1 MPWWITLILLALMI
15 FLWVSGRRNPDDVIG
30 LLEQMLASGLAMV
43 VLFIGQNILLE
54 IIVLLIGLRLPAARQ
69 NQLGIN
75 RSQASKDVLM
85 PF

>member
-30 LLEQMLASGLAMV
+30 LLEQMLSIGLAMV

-54 IIVLLIGLRLPAARQ
+54 SIVLLICLRLPAAR
-69 NQLGIN
+69 
-75 RSQASKDVLM
+75 
-85 PF
+85 

>member
-30 LLEQMLASGLAMV
+30 LLEQMLAVGLAMI

-54 IIVLLIGLRLPAARQ
+54 SIVLLLGLRLPRPVKT
-69 NQLGIN
+69 NL
-75 RSQASKDVLM
+75 
-85 PF
+85 

>member
-30 LLEQMLASGLAMV
+30 LLQQMLAIGLAMV

-54 IIVLLIGLRLPAARQ
+54 SIVLLIGLRLPTARQ

>member
-30 LLEQMLASGLAMV
+30 LLQKMLAIGLVMV

-54 IIVLLIGLRLPAARQ
+54 SIVLLIGLRLPAARK

-75 RSQASKDVLM
+75 
-85 PF
+85 

>member
-30 LLEQMLASGLAMV
+30 LLEQMLSIGLAMV

-54 IIVLLIGLRLPAARQ
+54 SIVLLLGLRLPRPVKT
-69 NQLGIN
+69 NL
-75 RSQASKDVLM
+75 
-85 PF
+85 

>member
-30 LLEQMLASGLAMV
+30 LLQQMLAIGLAMV

-54 IIVLLIGLRLPAARQ
+54 SIVLLIGLRLPAAPQ
-69 NQLGIN
+69 NQLVIN
-75 RSQASKDVLM
+75 RSHASKDVLM

>member
-1 MPWWITLILLALMI
+1 MPWWSTLVLLALMI

-30 LLEQMLASGLAMV
+30 LLEQMLAIGLALV

-54 IIVLLIGLRLPAARQ
+54 SIVLLIGLRLPAARQ
-69 NQLGIN
+69 NQLVIN

>member
-30 LLEQMLASGLAMV
+30 LLQQMLSIGLAMV

-54 IIVLLIGLRLPAARQ
+54 SIVLLIGLRLPAARQ

-75 RSQASKDVLM
+75 
-85 PF
+85 

>member
-30 LLEQMLASGLAMV
+30 LLEQMLSIGLAMV

-54 IIVLLIGLRLPAARQ
+54 SIVLLIGLRLPAARQ

-75 RSQASKDVLM
+75 
-85 PF
+85 

>member
-30 LLEQMLASGLAMV
+30 LLQQMLAIGLAMV

-54 IIVLLIGLRLPAARQ
+54 SIVLLIGLRLPAAR
-69 NQLGIN
+69 
-75 RSQASKDVLM
+75 
-85 PF
+85 

>member
-30 LLEQMLASGLAMV
+30 LLQKMLAIGLAMV
-43 VLFIGQNILLE
+43 VMFIGQNILLE
-54 IIVLLIGLRLPAARQ
+54 SIVLLIGLRLPAARQ

-75 RSQASKDVLM
+75 
-85 PF
+85 

>member
-30 LLEQMLASGLAMV
+30 LLQKMLAIGLAMV

-54 IIVLLIGLRLPAARQ
+54 SIVLLIGLRLPAARQ

-75 RSQASKDVLM
+75 
-85 PF
+85 

>member
-30 LLEQMLASGLAMV
+30 LLEQMLAIGLALF

-54 IIVLLIGLRLPAARQ
+54 SIVLLIGLRLPAARQ

-75 RSQASKDVLM
+75 
-85 PF
+85 

>member
-1 MPWWITLILLALMI
+1 MI

-30 LLEQMLASGLAMV
+30 LLEQMLAIGLAMV

-54 IIVLLIGLRLPAARQ
+54 SIVLLIGLCLPAARQ
-69 NQLGIN
+69 NQLVVN

>member
-30 LLEQMLASGLAMV
+30 LLEQMLAIGLAMV

-54 IIVLLIGLRLPAARQ
+54 SIVLLIGLRLPAARQ

-75 RSQASKDVLM
+75 
-85 PF
+85 

>member
-30 LLEQMLASGLAMV
+30 LLQQMLSIGLAMV

-54 IIVLLIGLRLPAARQ
+54 SIVLLIGLRLPAARQ

>member
-15 FLWVSGRRNPDDVIG
+15 LLWVSGRRNPDDVIG
-30 LLEQMLASGLAMV
+30 LLEQMLAIGLAMV

-54 IIVLLIGLRLPAARQ
+54 SIVLLIGMRLPAARQ

>member
-1 MPWWITLILLALMI
+1 MPWWITLILLTLMI

-30 LLEQMLASGLAMV
+30 LLQKMLAIGLAMV

-54 IIVLLIGLRLPAARQ
+54 SIVLLIGLRLPAARQ

-75 RSQASKDVLM
+75 
-85 PF
+85 

>member
-30 LLEQMLASGLAMV
+30 LLQQMLAIGFAMV

-54 IIVLLIGLRLPAARQ
+54 SIVLLIGLRLPAARQ
-69 NQLGIN
+69 NQPVIN
-75 RSQASKDVLM
+75 RSHASKDVLM

>member
-1 MPWWITLILLALMI
+1 MPWWTTLVLLALMI

-30 LLEQMLASGLAMV
+30 LLEQILSIGLAMA

-54 IIVLLIGLRLPAARQ
+54 SIVLLIGLRLPAARQ
-69 NQLGIN
+69 NQLVIN

>member
-1 MPWWITLILLALMI
+1 MSWWITLILLALMI

-30 LLEQMLASGLAMV
+30 LLEQMLAIGLAMV

-54 IIVLLIGLRLPAARQ
+54 SIVLLIGLRLPAARQ

-75 RSQASKDVLM
+75 
-85 PF
+85 

>member
-1 MPWWITLILLALMI
+1 MPLWSTLVLLALMI

-30 LLEQMLASGLAMV
+30 LLEQMLAIGLALV

-69 NQLGIN
+69 NQLVIN

>member
-30 LLEQMLASGLAMV
+30 LLQQMLAIGLAMV

-54 IIVLLIGLRLPAARQ
+54 SIVLLIGLRLPVARQ

-75 RSQASKDVLM
+75 
-85 PF
+85 

>member
-1 MPWWITLILLALMI
+1 MPWWITLILRALMI

-30 LLEQMLASGLAMV
+30 LLQQMLAIGLAMV

-54 IIVLLIGLRLPAARQ
+54 SIVLLIGLRLPAARQ

-75 RSQASKDVLM
+75 
-85 PF
+85 

>member
-15 FLWVSGRRNPDDVIG
+15 FLWVSGSRNPDDVIG
-30 LLEQMLASGLAMV
+30 LLEQMLSIGLAMV

-54 IIVLLIGLRLPAARQ
+54 SIVLLIGLRLPAARQ

-85 PF
+85 PY